1 MLPNFCQLFFAFF
14 YIFFLFLLNYFVYLG
29 VTGAGCPLMKFRQ
42 QGGCQKASMDGFT
55 AASARDTRFLLQTI
69 G

>member
-29 VTGAGCPLMKFRQ
+29 VTGARCPLMKFRQ
-42 QGGCQKASMDGFT
+42 HGGCRKASMDGFT
-55 AASARDTRFLLQTI
+55 AALARDTRFLLRTI

>member
-29 VTGAGCPLMKFRQ
+29 VTGAGYPLLKPPWMDSRRLQ
-42 QGGCQKASMDGFT
+42 QGIPGSCYGLSVN
-55 AASARDTRFLLQTI
+55 
-69 G
+69 